1 MEYPDGGYKLFL
13 TGATHKRN
21 KIVKQ
26 TRQNNLPLA
35 AASMQVVIGLCK
47 RKETAALKFKAAV
60 SKGRVNMAAVRRLF
74 FFCRRPAV
82 TFSYLNSNQV
92 YSYFFPTTYI
102 GRNMLHS
109 MITKRTYLPIFSHTT
124 TATLLARRLRI
135 GIRIMLRHKD
145 NRNACT
151 ICGQLRLL
159 KLTPGTCI
167 RNGPS

>member
-1 MEYPDGGYKLFL
+1 MDAMKKKHGHG
-13 TGATHKRN
+13 R
-21 KIVKQ
+21 Q
-26 TRQNNLPLA
+26 TSHRPPCPCK
-35 AASMQVVIGLCK
+35 SSQVCK
-47 RKETAALKFKAAV
+47 RKETAALKLKAAV
-60 SKGRVNMAAVRRLF
+60 SNRHVKLSAVRRLF
-74 FFCRRPAV
+74 FFCRRTAC
-82 TFSYLNSNQV
+82 TFPYLNSNQT

-109 MITKRTYLPIFSHTT
+109 MITTRTYLPIFSHTT

-145 NRNACT
+145 KRKACT